1 MTSEFYSKALLVS
14 SRQDVIVYC
23 KRNLPESLQIE
34 VTPDLSNCNLN
45 LYPIILY
52 DASSA
57 APDESNCLLDIN
69 NKLNP
74 KIQKVVFLIS
84 NTVSDKLRNNIFS
97 ITKNIIPYPCNPRIF
112 KNIINY
118 IVYENKDESYSRR
131 SVLPVYGNISKEE
144 EIIKQTI
151 LGDSDAMKNVRN
163 RIICYSQNDDPVLL
177 LGESGT
183 GKTTTAEFI
192 HLLSSRNKKP
202 YSPINC
208 SNIVGHFADT
218 SLFGTEDGAFT
229 DAKVTKGF
237 VQNAEG
243 GTLFIDEIGLAS
255 LELQSKLYMFID
267 SGLIYSVGSSTP
279 KKVDTRLIFATNDN
293 LEEKM
298 KKGLFRKELFYRI
311 FANVIIIPPLREHRC
326 DIAIIAQNLAEKNK
340 KYFSPTALRKLEDYS
355 WPGNVRQLQN
365 CVNRA
370 VAINK
375 NEQITEDSIFFGI

>member
-1 MTSEFYSKALLVS
+1 MTSEFYSNVLLVS
-14 SRQDVIVYC
+14 TRQDVIVYC
-23 KRNLPESLQIE
+23 KRNLPEPLQIA
-34 VTPDLSNCNLN
+34 VASNLSNCNLD

-57 APDESNCLLDIN
+57 TSDEKECFLDIN
-69 NKLNP
+69 NKLTP
-74 KIQKVVFLIS
+74 KIQNVVFLIT
-84 NTVSDKLRNNIFS
+84 NIVSDRIRNMIYS
-97 ITKNIIPYPCNPRIF
+97 ITQNIIPYPCTPRIY
-112 KNIINY
+112 KNIINH
-118 IVYENKDESYSRR
+118 IFYENKNESFTKKSEIPAFG
-131 SVLPVYGNISKEE
+131 SISKEE
-144 EIIKQTI
+144 ELIKQTI
-151 LGDSDAMKNVRN
+151 LGESDAMKNVRN

-183 GKTTTAEFI
+183 GKTTTAELI
-192 HLLSSRNKKP
+192 HRLSSRNKKP
-202 YSPINC
+202 YIPINC
-208 SNIVGHFADT
+208 TNIVGNFADT

-267 SGLIYSVGSSTP
+267 SGLIYSIGSSTP

-298 KKGLFRKELFYRI
+298 KKGMFRKELFYRI
-311 FANVIIIPPLREHRC
+311 FANVIIIPPLRKHRS
-326 DIAIIAQNLAEKNK
+326 DIAIIAQNLAEKNN

-375 NEQITEDSIFFGI
+375 NEQITEDSVFFGI

>member
-202 YSPINC
+202 YIPINC

-311 FANVIIIPPLREHRC
+311 FANVTIIPPLREHRC

>member
-131 SVLPVYGNISKEE
+131 SVLPVY
-144 EIIKQTI
+144 
-151 LGDSDAMKNVRN
+151 
-163 RIICYSQNDDPVLL
+163 
-177 LGESGT
+177 
-183 GKTTTAEFI
+183 
-192 HLLSSRNKKP
+192 
-202 YSPINC
+202 
-208 SNIVGHFADT
+208 
-218 SLFGTEDGAFT
+218 
-229 DAKVTKGF
+229 
-237 VQNAEG
+237 
-243 GTLFIDEIGLAS
+243 
-255 LELQSKLYMFID
+255 
-267 SGLIYSVGSSTP
+267 
-279 KKVDTRLIFATNDN
+279 
-293 LEEKM
+293 
-298 KKGLFRKELFYRI
+298 
-311 FANVIIIPPLREHRC
+311 
-326 DIAIIAQNLAEKNK
+326 
-340 KYFSPTALRKLEDYS
+340 
-355 WPGNVRQLQN
+355 
-365 CVNRA
+365 
-370 VAINK
+370 
-375 NEQITEDSIFFGI
+375 